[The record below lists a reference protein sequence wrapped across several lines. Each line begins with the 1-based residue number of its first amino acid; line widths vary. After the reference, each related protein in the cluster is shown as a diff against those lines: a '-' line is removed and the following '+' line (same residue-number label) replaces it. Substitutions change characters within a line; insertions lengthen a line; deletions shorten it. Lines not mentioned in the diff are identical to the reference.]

1 MIANELLTV
10 IEFQRFLRFKKRQGY
25 KKAKI
30 SLKTLFFYPSA
41 SAYYGNSLPLYL
53 D

>member
-25 KKAKI
+25 KKAKT
-30 SLKTLFFYPSA
+30 SLKTLFFA
-41 SAYYGNSLPLYL
+41 RQRALITEIHYL
-53 D
+53 CI